1 MSTNPQVAAPA
12 DAPHAAADVRPYI
25 IKTYDRWI
33 ILVLVL
39 VAGWLLFRPLFAF
52 SVYYRGVSFEHMLR
66 LRVAEHYYRKAI
78 SVDPKIPEG
87 WLGLG
92 ELQMMRARSEPADY
106 ANTIDTFTR
115 GLAFNPKSGVL
126 AFSLCRAYYEIG
138 KDYPH
143 ALAACQRGF
152 QNDEQQPVRMGLRRL
167 GEPARGQA
175 RPGVGVLAR
184 GAAPRTLA
192 RGSLHQA
199 LFEKRLRRR
208 GRRRGLAQSEG
219 PDDQHHA
226 EDDRVDP

>member
-12 DAPHAAADVRPYI
+12 DAPHAAVDVRPYI

-152 QNDEQQPVRMGLRRL
+152 QNDENNRFAWDYAAWASLHVGKRDQALEYWREALRR
-167 GEPARGQA
+167 GHSPA
-175 RPGVGVLAR
+175 
-184 GAAPRTLA
+184 AA
-192 RGSLHQA
+192 
-199 LFEKRLRRR
+199 FIKRYSKS
-208 GRRRGLAQSEG
+208 G
-219 PDDQHHA
+219 
-226 EDDRVDP
+226 